1 MEIKKKHYGTTSTG
15 EKVTLYILKN
25 SNEVSLE
32 IISYGGIITNISFPD
47 KNGCFSNIVLGYDNL
62 EDYEDDQSFIGA
74 IIGRYAN
81 RIKNGSFK
89 IGNTKINVDKN
100 IGNNHLHGGFSG
112 FHKKVWKV
120 KSIKRKDSL
129 TLILNYLSKD
139 LESGFPG
146 NLDVSV
152 HYTLNNNNELEI
164 KYFAKSDKKTVVNF
178 TNHSYFNLGPSLDE
192 NIFNHKLLINATN
205 YLEVTNDLIPTGNL
219 LNVQGT
225 NYNFLNLKTIP
236 CELDNCWALD
246 KYLNQKIELAA
257 ILVNEEA
264 GRKIEVYTDEP
275 GVQVYTGNNLNF
287 KHKKNSGICLETQH
301 FPNSPNQQN
310 FPSTELLADELYESN
325 TIIKLINT

>member
-1 MEIKKKHYGTTSTG
+1 MEIKKKHYGTTSNG
-15 EKVTLYILKN
+15 EDVKLYRLKN
-25 SNEVSLE
+25 SNGVSLE
-32 IISYGGIITNISFPD
+32 IISYGGIITNLSFPD

-62 EDYEDDQSFIGA
+62 EEYEDNQPFFGA

-89 IGNTKINVDKN
+89 FGNTKINIDKN
-100 IGNNHLHGGFSG
+100 IGDNHLHGGFSG

-129 TLILNYLSKD
+129 SLILNYLSKD

-146 NLDVSV
+146 NLEVTV
-152 HYTLNNNNELEI
+152 HYTLNNDNELKI

-178 TNHSYFNLGPSLDE
+178 TNHSYFNLSPNLDE
-192 NIFNHKLLINATN
+192 DIFNHKLLIKANK
-205 YLEVTNDLIPTGNL
+205 YLEVTNDLIPTGKL
-219 LNVQGT
+219 LNVKNT
-225 NYNFLNLKTIP
+225 KYNFLNSKKLS
-236 CELDNCWALD
+236 CELDNCWELD
-246 KYLNQKIELAA
+246 KDINQKIELAA

-275 GVQVYTGNNLNF
+275 GIQVYTGNNLNF

-301 FPNSPNQQN
+301 FPNSPNEAN
-310 FPSTELLADELYESN
+310 FPSTELLPGEVFESN
-325 TIIKLINT
+325 TTIKLINT

>member
-15 EKVTLYILKN
+15 KKVTLYILKN

-89 IGNTKINVDKN
+89 IDNTKINVDKN

-225 NYNFLNLKTIP
+225 NYNFLNLKTIS

-246 KYLNQKIELAA
+246 KNLNQKIELAA

-275 GVQVYTGNNLNF
+275 GVQIYTGNNLNF
-287 KHKKNSGICLETQH
+287 KHKKNSGVCLETQH

-325 TIIKLINT
+325 TIIKLINI

>member
-1 MEIKKKHYGTTSTG
+1 MEIKKKHYGNTYNG
-15 EKVTLYILKN
+15 EKVKLYTLKN
-25 SNEVSLE
+25 SNGVSLE
-32 IISYGGIITNISFPD
+32 IISYGGIITNINFPD

-62 EDYEDDQSFIGA
+62 EEYEDNQSFFGA

-89 IGNTKINVDKN
+89 IDNAKINIDKN

-129 TLILNYLSKD
+129 SLILNYLSKD

-146 NLDVSV
+146 NLDITV
-152 HYTLNNNNELEI
+152 HYTLNNDNELKI

-192 NIFNHKLLINATN
+192 DIFNHKLLLKANK
-205 YLEVTNDLIPTGNL
+205 YLEVTDDLIPTGKL
-219 LNVQGT
+219 LNVKNT
-225 NYNFLNLKTIP
+225 KYDFLDSKKLL
-236 CELDNCWALD
+236 CELDNCWVLD
-246 KYLNQKIELAA
+246 KHINKKIELAA
-257 ILVNEEA
+257 ILVSEET

-275 GVQVYTGNNLNF
+275 GIQVYTGNNLGF

-301 FPNSPNQQN
+301 FPNSPNQAN
-310 FPSTELLADELYESN
+310 FPSTELLPGEFFESN
-325 TIIKLINT
+325 TTIKFINT

>member
-1 MEIKKKHYGTTSTG
+1 MEIKKKHYGTTYAG

-89 IGNTKINVDKN
+89 IDNTKINVDKN

-112 FHKKVWKV
+112 FNKKVWKV

-205 YLEVTNDLIPTGNL
+205 YLEATNDLIPTGNL

-225 NYNFLNLKTIP
+225 NYNFLNLKTIS

-246 KYLNQKIELAA
+246 KHLNQKIELAA

-275 GVQVYTGNNLNF
+275 GIQVYTGNNLDF
-287 KHKKNSGICLETQH
+287 KHKKNSGVCLETQH

>member
-1 MEIKKKHYGTTSTG
+1 MEIKKKHYGNTSNG
-15 EKVTLYILKN
+15 EKVKLYILKN
-25 SNEVSLE
+25 SNGVSLE
-32 IISYGGIITNISFPD
+32 IISYGGIITNINFPD

-62 EDYEDDQSFIGA
+62 EEYEDNQSFFGA

-89 IGNTKINVDKN
+89 IDNAKINIDKN

-129 TLILNYLSKD
+129 SLILNYLSKD

-146 NLDVSV
+146 NLDITV
-152 HYTLNNNNELEI
+152 HYTLNNDNELKI

-192 NIFNHKLLINATN
+192 DIFNHKLLLKANK
-205 YLEVTNDLIPTGNL
+205 YLEVTDDLIPTGKL
-219 LNVQGT
+219 LNVKNT
-225 NYNFLNLKTIP
+225 KYDFLDSKKLL
-236 CELDNCWALD
+236 CELDNCWVLD
-246 KYLNQKIELAA
+246 KHINKKIELAA
-257 ILVNEEA
+257 ILVSEET

-275 GVQVYTGNNLNF
+275 GIQVYTGNNLGF

-301 FPNSPNQQN
+301 FPNSPNQAN
-310 FPSTELLADELYESN
+310 FPSTELLPGEFFESN
-325 TIIKLINT
+325 TTIKFINT

>member
-1 MEIKKKHYGTTSTG
+1 MEIKKKHYGTTSKG
-15 EKVTLYILKN
+15 EEVTLYILKN
-25 SNEVSLE
+25 SNGISLE

-62 EDYEDDQSFIGA
+62 QEYEDDQYFFGA

-89 IGNTKINVDKN
+89 IDNTKINVDKN

-205 YLEVTNDLIPTGNL
+205 YLEATNDLIPTGNL

-225 NYNFLNLKTIP
+225 NYNFLNLKTIS

-246 KYLNQKIELAA
+246 KHLNQKIELAA

-275 GVQVYTGNNLNF
+275 GVQIYTGNNLNF
-287 KHKKNSGICLETQH
+287 KHKKNSGVCLETQH

-325 TIIKLINT
+325 TIIKLINL

>member
-1 MEIKKKHYGTTSTG
+1 MEIKTKHYGTTSTG

-100 IGNNHLHGGFSG
+100 IGDNHLHGGFSG

-205 YLEVTNDLIPTGNL
+205 YLEATNDLIPTGNL

-225 NYNFLNLKTIP
+225 NYNFLNLKTIS

-246 KYLNQKIELAA
+246 KHLNQKIELAA

-275 GVQVYTGNNLNF
+275 GVQIYTGNNLNF
-287 KHKKNSGICLETQH
+287 KHKKNSGVCLETQH

-325 TIIKLINT
+325 TIIKLINL